1 LYQNY
6 QNLLIGFQV
15 TVEIVRDAFLG
26 HSVESCKEEWDLGV
40 WITDHLK
47 WSLQCSKAAS
57 KAMKALG
64 TIRRTFGS
72 LSREGFQILYG
83 TYVRPHLEYCTQV

>member
-1 LYQNY
+1 MARPHIISAQTSLAQ
-6 QNLLIGFQV
+6 
-15 TVEIVRDAFLG
+15 
-26 HSVESCKEEWDLGV
+26 
-40 WITDHLK
+40 HLQ
-47 WSLQCSKAAS
+47 SMSKAAS

-83 TYVRPHLEYCTQV
+83 TYVRWHLEYCTQV